1 MYIKDLDYFLK
12 FTFTLGN
19 ENLDF
24 KFEIWILNKINLTI
38 EKKIYFNLLIYND
51 YMIKFSIMNMKKYYW
66 KEQFF
71 FNDF

>member
-24 KFEIWILNKINLTI
+24 KFEIWNLNKINLTI
-38 EKKIYFNLLIYND
+38 EKKNIF
-51 YMIKFSIMNMKKYYW
+51 
-66 KEQFF
+66 
-71 FNDF
+71 